1 MKTKISKVQ
10 MFASDLLDVARDEA
24 HIDAVVDRHT
34 ERIVVDLADL
44 RSLDV
49 GRMRSL
55 VALLRR
61 SRSHGVEFSVRT
73 AHEDVRRQLA
83 LTGLDRIV
91 EVDGD
96 NAA

>member
-73 AHEDVRRQLA
+73 AQEDVRRQLA

-96 NAA
+96 TAA